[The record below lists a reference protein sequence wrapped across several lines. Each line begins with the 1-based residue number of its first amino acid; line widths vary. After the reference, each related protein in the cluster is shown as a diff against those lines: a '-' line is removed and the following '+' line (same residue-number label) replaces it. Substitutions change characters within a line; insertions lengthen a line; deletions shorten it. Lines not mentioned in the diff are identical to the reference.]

1 MYIWVE
7 GWNESDGGVWWL
19 LIYVFFVVFCFVS
32 KWCCNNS
39 VLMCFGI
46 DVVCMIRMLWMRINY
61 VIIIVIGVNLLF
73 MNWFDFIE
81 LIFYFDLNE
90 VNDVV
95 CLMLF

>member
-1 MYIWVE
+1 
-7 GWNESDGGVWWL
+7 
-19 LIYVFFVVFCFVS
+19 
-32 KWCCNNS
+32 
-39 VLMCFGI
+39 
-46 DVVCMIRMLWMRINY
+46 MRINY

-81 LIFYFDLNE
+81 LIFNFDLNE

>member
-1 MYIWVE
+1 
-7 GWNESDGGVWWL
+7 
-19 LIYVFFVVFCFVS
+19 
-32 KWCCNNS
+32 
-39 VLMCFGI
+39 
-46 DVVCMIRMLWMRINY
+46 MRINY

>member
-1 MYIWVE
+1 
-7 GWNESDGGVWWL
+7 
-19 LIYVFFVVFCFVS
+19 
-32 KWCCNNS
+32 
-39 VLMCFGI
+39 
-46 DVVCMIRMLWMRINY
+46 MRINY

-95 CLMLF
+95 CWMLF

>member
-1 MYIWVE
+1 
-7 GWNESDGGVWWL
+7 
-19 LIYVFFVVFCFVS
+19 
-32 KWCCNNS
+32 
-39 VLMCFGI
+39 
-46 DVVCMIRMLWMRINY
+46 MRINY

-95 CLMLF
+95 YLMLF